1 MKRSLIF
8 LALFFLLALPV
19 SVLAQQQNPPVDPN
33 SMWGEVVDQ
42 NGNIRYSDMT
52 DLGTVQQSASWMPS
66 IPGIGNI
73 QASYHE
79 YQTPSGNIVVLPTAS
94 TLLFMALNPQA
105 SGMAQADSQLGLG
118 AGTVLEAPGII
129 KGLLQGYID
138 PATITELGYT
148 NPDDFFSDVAS
159 GKQNI
164 WTFGGW
170 DMTRFLYDLY
180 TGSVQ
185 DKSIYTMLLLYTPGD
200 CAKIPGGCPANAN
213 LPSPSVPP
221 SCSTPIVTSGAITV
235 TAHKVAPLNPNVI
248 GQDPEKRGADV
259 TWEVRVDPTSYT
271 YGVKVP
277 VMGNVC
283 VAGSSTSNCTT
294 SNNQAG
300 TLQQVVVGYNCVQHT
315 KLFPEGLNWATP
327 FASLSQTSRDWI
339 INTLSLHYP
348 KAFLH
353 NPSFSF
359 RGDPASGALQGNTFV
374 WTLSQTRIQIAD
386 PGYFDLGVSGSTSGT
401 PVSSPRGFSRTGGQ
415 FGVYLMESV
424 IIQ

>member
-8 LALFFLLALPV
+8 LALFFLLALPAP
-19 SVLAQQQNPPVDPN
+19 VLAQQQNPPVDPN

-42 NGNIRYSDMT
+42 NGNILYNNLT
-52 DLGTVQQSASWMPS
+52 DLGTVQQSASWMPN

-94 TLLFMALNPQA
+94 TLVFMALNPQT
-105 SGMAQADSQLGLG
+105 SGLAQADSQLGLG
-118 AGTVLEAPGII
+118 TGMVLEAPGII
-129 KGLLQGYID
+129 KGMLEGYVD
-138 PATITELGYT
+138 PTAITSLGYT
-148 NPDDFFSDVAS
+148 NPDDFFSDVVN
-159 GKQNI
+159 GKVNI
-164 WTFGGW
+164 WTFGGL
-170 DMTRFLYDLY
+170 DVTRFLRDLAKSSLNDKSLY
-180 TGSVQ
+180 TL
-185 DKSIYTMLLLYTPGD
+185 LLLYTPGD
-200 CAKIPGGCPANAN
+200 CAKIPGGCPANAT

-221 SCSTPIVTSGAITV
+221 SCSTPIITSGAITV
-235 TAHKVAPLNPNVI
+235 TAHKVAPLNPIVI

-271 YGVKVP
+271 YGVDTP

-283 VAGSSTSNCTT
+283 VAGSGTSNCTT

-300 TLQQVVVGYNCVQHT
+300 TLQQTIVRYDCVQHIQ
-315 KLFPEGLNWATP
+315 LFPEGLNWVTSS
-327 FASLSQTSRDWI
+327 ASLSQASRDWI
-339 INTLSLHYP
+339 LNTLSLHYP

-359 RGDPASGALQGNTFV
+359 RGDPASGTLQGNTFV
-374 WTLSQTRIQIAD
+374 WTLSQSRIQVAD

-401 PVSSPRGFSRTGGQ
+401 PVSSPRGFSRLGGQ
-415 FGVYLMESV
+415 FPVYLMESV

>member
-8 LALFFLLALPV
+8 LALFFLLALPAP
-19 SVLAQQQNPPVDPN
+19 VLAQQQNPPVDPN

-42 NGNIRYSDMT
+42 NGNILYNNLT
-52 DLGTVQQSASWMPS
+52 DLGTVQQSASWMPNS
-66 IPGIGNI
+66 PGIGNI

-94 TLLFMALNPQA
+94 TLVFMALNPQT
-105 SGMAQADSQLGLG
+105 SGLAQADSQLGLG
-118 AGTVLEAPGII
+118 TGMVLEAPGII
-129 KGLLQGYID
+129 KGMLEGYVD
-138 PATITELGYT
+138 PTAITSLGYT
-148 NPDDFFSDVAS
+148 NPDDFFSDVVN
-159 GKQNI
+159 GKVNI
-164 WTFGGW
+164 WTFGGL
-170 DMTRFLYDLY
+170 DVTRFLRDLAKSSLNDKSLY
-180 TGSVQ
+180 TL
-185 DKSIYTMLLLYTPGD
+185 LLLYTPGD
-200 CAKIPGGCPANAN
+200 CAKIPGGCPANAT

-221 SCSTPIVTSGAITV
+221 SCSTPIITSGAITV
-235 TAHKVAPLNPNVI
+235 TAHKVAPLNPIVI

-271 YGVKVP
+271 YGVDTP

-283 VAGSSTSNCTT
+283 VAGSGTSNCTT

-300 TLQQVVVGYNCVQHT
+300 TLQQTIVRYDCVQHIQ
-315 KLFPEGLNWATP
+315 LFPEGLNWVTSS
-327 FASLSQTSRDWI
+327 ASLSQASRDWI
-339 INTLSLHYP
+339 LNTLSLHYP

-359 RGDPASGALQGNTFV
+359 RGDPASGTLQGNTFV
-374 WTLSQTRIQIAD
+374 WTLSQSRIQVAD

-401 PVSSPRGFSRTGGQ
+401 PVSSPRGFSRLGGQ
-415 FGVYLMESV
+415 FPVYLMESV

>member
-1 MKRSLIF
+1 LIF

-235 TAHKVAPLNPNVI
+235 TAHKVAPLNPIVI

-283 VAGSSTSNCTT
+283 VAGSGTSNCIT
-294 SNNQAG
+294 SNNLAG
-300 TLQQVVVGYNCVQHT
+300 TLQQVVAGYNCVQHT
-315 KLFPEGLNWATP
+315 KLFPEGLNWVTP

-339 INTLSLHYP
+339 LNTLSLHYP

-359 RGDPASGALQGNTFV
+359 RGDPASSALQGNTFV
-374 WTLSQTRIQIAD
+374 WTLSQTHIQVAD

-401 PVSSPRGFSRTGGQ
+401 PVSSPRGFSHNGGQ

>member
-42 NGNIRYSDMT
+42 NGNILYSNMT

-138 PATITELGYT
+138 PATITGLGYT

-200 CAKIPGGCPANAN
+200 CSKIPGGCPANAN
-213 LPSPSVPP
+213 LPSPSVPS

-235 TAHKVAPLNPNVI
+235 TAHKVAPLNPIVV

-283 VAGSSTSNCTT
+283 VAGSGTSNCTT
-294 SNNQAG
+294 SNNQEG

-339 INTLSLHYP
+339 LNTLSLHYP

-359 RGDPASGALQGNTFV
+359 RGDLASGALQGNTFV
-374 WTLSQTRIQIAD
+374 WILSQSHIQVAD

-401 PVSSPRGFSRTGGQ
+401 PVSSPRGFSRNGGQ